1 MDLTAFHQLLT
12 PAGQEILQ
20 AAEVLSPKE
29 SDFLIHFQSLG
40 RRFPH
45 DLARAALEVAIL
57 RREAAAKFPF
67 ADKLYLSR
75 QALEQASS
83 HEVSS
88 HRAERFRSYPYL
100 ADLGCSIGADSF
112 ALAKIAPTL
121 AVDIDLLRLSMAS
134 ANLHSLGLSGNI
146 QPVQSDITFPFPFK
160 PGSAALFFDPARRV
174 SHQRVFS
181 VSQYRPPLSIVKDW
195 LPGNPAL
202 GVKISPG
209 VSLSELGGYDAE
221 IEFISLHGELKEAVL
236 WFGPLKTAVRRATV
250 LPGPFQLSADLPY
263 QLPGST
269 SVITEPKSILYEP
282 DPAVIRA
289 GMVTTLAEMLDASQ
303 LDPDI
308 AYLTSGSLSPT
319 PFARHWVIEDWF
331 PFQLKQLR
339 TYLQQRHIG
348 KVTVKKRGSPIEPEF
363 LTPQLRRKGDLKRVV
378 VLTQLRNEPIV
389 MICIRV

>member
-112 ALAKIAPTL
+112 ALANIARTL
-121 AVDIDLLRLSMAS
+121 
-134 ANLHSLGLSGNI
+134 
-146 QPVQSDITFPFPFK
+146 PV
-160 PGSAALFFDPARRV
+160 
-174 SHQRVFS
+174 
-181 VSQYRPPLSIVKDW
+181 
-195 LPGNPAL
+195 
-202 GVKISPG
+202 
-209 VSLSELGGYDAE
+209 
-221 IEFISLHGELKEAVL
+221 
-236 WFGPLKTAVRRATV
+236 
-250 LPGPFQLSADLPY
+250 
-263 QLPGST
+263 
-269 SVITEPKSILYEP
+269 
-282 DPAVIRA
+282 
-289 GMVTTLAEMLDASQ
+289 
-303 LDPDI
+303 
-308 AYLTSGSLSPT
+308 
-319 PFARHWVIEDWF
+319 
-331 PFQLKQLR
+331 
-339 TYLQQRHIG
+339 
-348 KVTVKKRGSPIEPEF
+348 
-363 LTPQLRRKGDLKRVV
+363 
-378 VLTQLRNEPIV
+378 
-389 MICIRV
+389 